1 MAKKGPSKAEQEFKR
16 ALKNFRERLRY
27 WAKKGYVYEGKTPK
41 TTQGLK
47 NVKADKIKKEKYYH
61 PELVE
66 EKPKYPSEP
75 DEEDYDNNYPY
86 DDSAEAYAMVQ
97 ELVDYIESFYPTD
110 VNRSGKS
117 IVEEKVD
124 HIKGRL
130 RNILDSAVNHYGEYE
145 LGKWLVDSG
154 TGDELY
160 AAVAQAIEN
169 YTSPEEHIAEFASL
183 LNGGPLTQE
192 QSENLSMYGVFDF
205 YRDELY

>member
-41 TTQGLK
+41 TTKGLK

-75 DEEDYDNNYPY
+75 DDDDYDDYPY
-86 DDSAEAYAMVQ
+86 DDSAEALQAVQ
-97 ELVDYIESFYPTD
+97 DLIDYIESYYPTD
-110 VNRSGKS
+110 VGKSGKS

-124 HIKGRL
+124 YIKGRL
-130 RNILDSAVNHYGEYE
+130 RNILDSAINHYGEE
-145 LGKWLVDSG
+145 NLGRWLSDSG
-154 TGDELY
+154 ILDELY
-160 AAVAQAIEN
+160 AAVAQAVEN

-192 QSENLSMYGVFDF
+192 QSENLSIYGVFDF
-205 YRDELY
+205 FRDELY